1 MNPFA
6 KPLFWVLLAIAL
18 ATVLLAP
25 WMGAGLTLVQR
36 SALALLLS
44 GCVALAG
51 YLLMVILNPERF

>member
-25 WMGAGLTLVQR
+25 WMGAGLTLVQ
-36 SALALLLS
+36 
-44 GCVALAG
+44 
-51 YLLMVILNPERF
+51 